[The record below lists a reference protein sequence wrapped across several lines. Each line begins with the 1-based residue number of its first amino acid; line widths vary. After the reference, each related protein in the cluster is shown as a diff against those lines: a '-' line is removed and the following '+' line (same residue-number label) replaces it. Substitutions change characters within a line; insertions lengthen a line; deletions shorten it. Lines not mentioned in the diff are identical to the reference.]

1 MSRAEMEAAPVA
13 DLITRLSFYNEAREQ
28 EERMAW
34 ERTRLQTLRIVA
46 LFAKRGSL
54 DPKRFWPLPW
64 DNEGQEDPPQLT
76 QEEKDE
82 SLRRLLAKD
91 REIHGN

>member
-13 DLITRLSFYNEAREQ
+13 DLIARLSFYNEAKDY

-34 ERTRLQTLRIVA
+34 ERVRMQTLRIVA
-46 LFAKRGSL
+46 LFNRKSSL
-54 DPKRFWPLPW
+54 DPKRFWPLLW
-64 DNEGQEDPPQLT
+64 DDGGREDVPELT